1 MLQHYT
7 QGNEASRL
15 EIGCFQIERVRTQ
28 ELILRHLPS
37 PPAVI
42 VDAGGGPGAYAC
54 WLASKGYQ
62 VHLVDPVPKH
72 IEQARKASS
81 QQPTHPLASAN
92 LGDARQLKHAEAGI
106 DAVLLLGPLY
116 HLTERADRVDALREA
131 HRVLRLG
138 GMIWAAG
145 ISRFAPLFGSL
156 AEGMFDDPAFGPI
169 LARDL
174 EEGQHRNPTTNP
186 AYFTD
191 AYFHRPGE
199 LSRELLAAGFHVVEV
214 VAIEGPCWLARDFER
229 LWSDPQQ
236 REHLLDVVRKIEREP
251 SIIGASAHVMA
262 VGRK

>member
-1 MLQHYT
+1 MVQHYAE
-7 QGNEASRL
+7 GNEASRL
-15 EIGCFQIERVRTQ
+15 GIGCFQIERVRTQ

-37 PPAVI
+37 PPAAI

-54 WLASKGYQ
+54 WLASRGYQ

-72 IEQARKASS
+72 IEQARETSS
-81 QQPTHPLASAN
+81 QQPSCPLASAE
-92 LGDARQLKHAEAGI
+92 LGDARQLRRADASI

-116 HLTERADRVDALREA
+116 HLIERGDRIDALREA
-131 HRVLRLG
+131 HRVLRSG

-145 ISRFAPLFGSL
+145 ISRFASLFDSL
-156 AEGMFDDPAFGPI
+156 SAGFFDDPAFGPI
-169 LARDL
+169 LAGDL
-174 EEGQHRNPTTNP
+174 ENGQHRNPTPNP
-186 AYFTD
+186 VYFTD

-229 LWSDPQQ
+229 LWNDPQQ
-236 REHLLDVVRKIEREP
+236 RERLLGVARKIEREP
-251 SIIGASAHVMA
+251 SIIGASAHIMA